1 MTEAEFFIE
10 LEKLMKLY
18 PAFTMDRQTI
28 AGDIILRRND
38 LGKTSARAQ
47 TMAAA
52 FKSIMNADPKKPR
65 SGGGWV

>member
-1 MTEAEFFIE
+1 MR
-10 LEKLMKLY
+10 LY
-18 PAFTMDRQTI
+18 PAFTMDRQTV
-28 AGDIILRRND
+28 AGDIILRRNE

-52 FKSIMNADPKKPR
+52 LKSIMNADPKKPR

>member
-1 MTEAEFFIE
+1 MTEAEFLHE

-18 PAFTMDRQTI
+18 PAFTLDHGT
-28 AGDIILRRND
+28 ATGDIILRRNE
-38 LGKTSARAQ
+38 LGKTSARAK

-52 FKSIMNADPKKPR
+52 LKSIMNSDPKKPR